1 MFNDSQISQN
11 TSLERLR
18 HELKECRNKLLDIM
32 SEWDHINNEIQPRLV
47 FEYNNLFGNIED
59 EIHFKNS
66 VNTKLERK
74 LELLSIKASRGEKIT
89 QKTIEIIERLVEKD
103 TFENSSASRFRF
115 KLSPSQDI
123 MERLSAI
130 DKLGQDTS
138 SDLSFYYRA
147 VVKKLHPDMEGQTDL
162 FKQYWDSV
170 VEAYKS
176 KDLNK
181 LKIFYKLICED
192 ESIYLELDEDSQRKL
207 QKEIFDLKM
216 HIQVET
222 RKIKR
227 TIEDEPFCYAD
238 NLNDKSWIIKR
249 RRHLKEKLMNIQ
261 VQISQNNR
269 ILTSFKKINYSE
281 INPDESATQFQ
292 SSFYDNTYSRR

>member
-18 HELKECRNKLLDIM
+18 LELKECRNKLLDIM

-59 EIHFKNS
+59 EIHSKNS

-89 QKTIEIIERLVEKD
+89 QKTIEIIERLVD
-103 TFENSSASRFRF
+103 RDSIENSSSARCTFT
-115 KLSPSQDI
+115 LSPSQDI
-123 MERLSAI
+123 FERLSAI
-130 DKLGQDTS
+130 GKLGQDSTG
-138 SDLSFYYRA
+138 DLSFYYRA

-162 FKQYWDSV
+162 FKRYWDSV

-227 TIEDEPFCYAD
+227 TIEDEPFCYAE

-249 RRHLKEKLMNIQ
+249 RMHLNEKLMNIQ
-261 VQISQNNR
+261 VQISQNKR
-269 ILTSFKKINYSE
+269 IMTSFKNNNFAE

>member
-1 MFNDSQISQN
+1 
-11 TSLERLR
+11 
-18 HELKECRNKLLDIM
+18 M

-222 RKIKR
+222 RKTNHFATL
-227 TIEDEPFCYAD
+227 TILMTSHGLSNEGGI
-238 NLNDKSWIIKR
+238 LKKS
-249 RRHLKEKLMNIQ
+249 
-261 VQISQNNR
+261 
-269 ILTSFKKINYSE
+269 
-281 INPDESATQFQ
+281 
-292 SSFYDNTYSRR
+292 